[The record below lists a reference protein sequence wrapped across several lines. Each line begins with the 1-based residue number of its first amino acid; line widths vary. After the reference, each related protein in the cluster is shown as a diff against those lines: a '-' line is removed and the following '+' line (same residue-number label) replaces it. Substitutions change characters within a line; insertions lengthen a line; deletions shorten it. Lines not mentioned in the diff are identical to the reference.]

1 VLTHATYHIQT
12 RCSAFRKMKKPIK
25 ILVLI
30 ITLGFM
36 SCSSSFIQKTRNK
49 NINLINLSETSRKI
63 GFENDLIIAL
73 FDTNDL
79 IPLLEKYNEE
89 YPRQRT
95 RLIIDNLK
103 TIKTDLIFN
112 EKENKGLIDF
122 QEFEMFFHNLLKEG
136 KSKIILK
143 ENNQNLSK
151 IKYTFIQD
159 RLGGEDGY
167 FSLENGTEIY
177 RVLLALGE

>member
-1 VLTHATYHIQT
+1 
-12 RCSAFRKMKKPIK
+12 
-25 ILVLI
+25 
-30 ITLGFM
+30 M

-49 NINLINLSETSRKI
+49 KINLINLSDSSQKI
-63 GFENDLIIAL
+63 GFKNDLIIAL

-79 IPLLEKYNEE
+79 IPLLEKDNEE
-89 YPRQRT
+89 FPSQKT
-95 RLIIDNLK
+95 RLMIDNLK
-103 TIKTDLIFN
+103 SLKTDLIFN

-122 QEFEMFFHNLLKEG
+122 QMFEILFHNLLKDG
-136 KSKIILK
+136 KAEIILK
-143 ENNQNLSK
+143 ENKLKLSK

-159 RLGGEDGY
+159 KLGGEDGY

>member
-1 VLTHATYHIQT
+1 
-12 RCSAFRKMKKPIK
+12 MKKSIE
-25 ILVLI
+25 ILFLI
-30 ITLGFM
+30 IVFGFM

-49 NINLINLSETSRKI
+49 KINLINLSDSSQKI
-63 GFENDLIIAL
+63 GFKNDLIIAL

-79 IPLLEKYNEE
+79 IPLLEKDNEE
-89 YPRQRT
+89 FPSQKT
-95 RLIIDNLK
+95 RLMIDNLK
-103 TIKTDLIFN
+103 SLKTDLIFN

-122 QEFEMFFHNLLKEG
+122 QMFEILFHNLLKDG
-136 KSKIILK
+136 KAEIILK
-143 ENNQNLSK
+143 ENKLKLSK

-159 RLGGEDGY
+159 KLGGEDGY

>member
-1 VLTHATYHIQT
+1 
-12 RCSAFRKMKKPIK
+12 
-25 ILVLI
+25 
-30 ITLGFM
+30 M

-49 NINLINLSETSRKI
+49 KINLINLSDSSQKI
-63 GFENDLIIAL
+63 GFKNDLIIAL

-79 IPLLEKYNEE
+79 IPLLEKDNEE
-89 YPRQRT
+89 FPSQKT
-95 RLIIDNLK
+95 RLMIDNLK
-103 TIKTDLIFN
+103 SLKTDLIFN

-122 QEFEMFFHNLLKEG
+122 QMFEILFHNLLKDRKAE
-136 KSKIILK
+136 IILK
-143 ENNQNLSK
+143 ENKLKLSK

-159 RLGGEDGY
+159 KLGGEDGY